1 MKPRRARPAGRARL
15 LGLRCLW
22 LEHDHGGFGWAPRG
36 VGVEVV
42 VDLGPA
48 GPQPLALV
56 SLGTARTDLPC
67 SVAGSGDGLRM
78 SLQVQPP
85 GGFGRT
91 PPVHRHRDQ
100 VGSVLE
106 VADDDLPRPPGAPAD
121 RGEPQRP
128 PAAGLGPPQTHPAA
142 RHAQQRAMAVPEQPD
157 EPPRR
162 QPGPPA
168 MRSRC
173 PRLTTP
179 GHNSSMKTRR
189 DPPTRA
195 EGHRLS
201 GPSAGNRPTIVR
213 DDALFCRGKGVVVG
227 YRPGRNR
234 GEPGFGVE
242 GDHRSVGDQHA
253 GGTRTDSPAKPA
265 QPVGCHA
272 GQ

>member
-1 MKPRRARPAGRARL
+1 M
-15 LGLRCLW
+15 W

-67 SVAGSGDGLRM
+67 SVAGLGDGLRM

-168 MRSRC
+168 MRNRC
-173 PRLTTP
+173 PRLTIP
-179 GHNSSMKTRR
+179 GHNSSVKTRG
-189 DPPTRA
+189 DPDQRRRSPPIRSIGDARRESPASVRRRQTDRVA
-195 EGHRLS
+195 VKCPVEPAH
-201 GPSAGNRPTIVR
+201 SAL
-213 DDALFCRGKGVVVG
+213 AGVG
-227 YRPGRNR
+227 AQHLL
-234 GEPGFGVE
+234 GEPATAIGSDPRQE
-242 GDHRSVGDQHA
+242 PLRCSHESA
-253 GGTRTDSPAKPA
+253 
-265 QPVGCHA
+265 
-272 GQ
+272 